1 MIHSY
6 CNLRIVIV
14 LLIIIVFD
22 KINKLRLSHNS
33 IHHFDTFQNNKIKVM
48 RSKKRVFQ
56 NVSFLERLA
65 VFYSRVRAGSLATSQ
80 SSSNRT

>member
-14 LLIIIVFD
+14 LSIIIVFD

-33 IHHFDTFQNNKIKVM
+33 IHHFDTFQNNKINVM
-48 RSKKRVFQ
+48 RRKKRVF
-56 NVSFLERLA
+56 
-65 VFYSRVRAGSLATSQ
+65 
-80 SSSNRT
+80 

>member
-48 RSKKRVFQ
+48 RRKKSVPKCKLFGT
-56 NVSFLERLA
+56 VGCFLHESVPHSAIRPL
-65 VFYSRVRAGSLATSQ
+65 Y
-80 SSSNRT
+80 

>member
-56 NVSFLERLA
+56 NVDFLERTAL
-65 VFYSRVRAGSLATSQ
+65 FYMNRCRIVRSGLYIKEA
-80 SSSNRT
+80 

>member
-48 RSKKRVFQ
+48 RRKKECSKM
-56 NVSFLERLA
+56 
-65 VFYSRVRAGSLATSQ
+65 
-80 SSSNRT
+80 